1 MYERLGEAAL
11 RRLSTAFYERVYAD
25 RAPLPDGTLLR
36 HAFANTTKADAAA
49 NQSSFLI
56 ERLGGP
62 RVYTE
67 RKGPFALI
75 GRHAPYAGVTR
86 DAAQRWLQHM
96 DTALAAVPEVDDDA
110 RRRLQAYFHYTAYFI
125 VEGRA
130 LVNPARLI
138 GYGGSKHT
146 GGA

>member
-1 MYERLGEAAL
+1 M
-11 RRLSTAFYERVYAD
+11 YAD
-25 RAPLPDGTLLR
+25 TAPLPGGSLLR
-36 HAFANTTKADAAA
+36 EAFANTTKADAAA
-49 NQSSFLI
+49 AQSAFLI

-62 RVYTE
+62 PLYTA

-86 DAAQRWLQHM
+86 DAAHRWLRHM
-96 DTALAAVPEVDDDA
+96 DAALASVPEIDA
-110 RRRLQAYFHYTAYFI
+110 PAAALLADYFRYTAFFI

-138 GYGGSKHT
+138 GYGGSKHD
-146 GGA
+146 GRGV

>member
-1 MYERLGEAAL
+1 MNLHARLGDAVL
-11 RRLSTAFYERVYAD
+11 QRVSTAFYERVYAD
-25 RAPLPDGTLLR
+25 RTPLPGGGLLR
-36 HAFANTTKADAAA
+36 EAFANTTKADAAA
-49 NQSSFLI
+49 NQAAFLI

-62 RVYTE
+62 KLYTQ

-86 DAAQRWLQHM
+86 DAAHRWLQHM
-96 DTALAAVPEVDDDA
+96 DAALAAVPEVDEDA
-110 RRRLQAYFHYTAYFI
+110 AHRLRAYFRYTAFFI

-138 GYGGSKHT
+138 GYSKHL
-146 GGA
+146 GGV